1 MVVPGSYAVR
11 LTAGPY
17 TATEPLTIVEDP
29 RNLVDN
35 VKLSDLREQ
44 FEHNMRVRELVSEVN
59 RVVAKVRAEQ
69 SKASGDREVK
79 LKELANKLIT
89 PAIRYS
95 QPQLQ
100 TQITYLYS
108 VTTATDQK
116 PGRDV
121 VERYDVLKKELD
133 QREKELDAILK

>member
-1 MVVPGSYAVR
+1 MPGKYAVR
-11 LTAGPY
+11 LTVGPY
-17 TATEPLTIVEDP
+17 TATQALTIVEDP
-29 RNLVDN
+29 RNLADN

-44 FEHNMRVRELVSEVN
+44 FEHNVRVRELVSEAN
-59 RVVAKVRAEQ
+59 RTVAKVRAEQ

-79 LKELANKLIT
+79 LKELAGKLIT

-95 QPQLQ
+95 QPGLQ

-121 VERYDVLKKELD
+121 VERYDVLKKELEA
-133 QREKELDAILK
+133 REKELDGILK

>member
-1 MVVPGSYAVR
+1 M
-11 LTAGPY
+11 
-17 TATEPLTIVEDP
+17 
-29 RNLVDN
+29 
-35 VKLSDLREQ
+35 
-44 FEHNMRVRELVSEVN
+44 
-59 RVVAKVRAEQ
+59 
-69 SKASGDREVK
+69 
-79 LKELANKLIT
+79 KELANKLIT
-89 PAIRYS
+89 PSIRYS